1 MSDSRKVL
9 LLQSSGGIY
18 SQNNPKYSLIKLS
31 RIYIKGIFVNGFD
44 SFDIV
49 RVKGTAVSAIN
60 KDTMLQNAINEI
72 KDKFVKFYSK
82 HRA

>member
-1 MSDSRKVL
+1 MSNNRKVL

-18 SQNNPKYSLIKLS
+18 SQNDPKYSPIKLS
-31 RIYIKGIFVNGFD
+31 RIYIKGIFVDGFD

-49 RVKGTAVSAIN
+49 IAEGTTVSAIN

-72 KDKFVKFYSK
+72 KDKLL
-82 HRA
+82 